1 MVVQRFQSIELGDFL
16 NGDSYLFAFRMELI
30 DAKTNPMFQFM
41 KQAKKKS
48 KTSKK
53 SPYSGRFFLI
63 NSQKGMDVLCL
74 DVLFLD
80 VLCFWTFCI
89 GRFVFGRFVFGRF
102 VYGRFVFGH
111 FVPDPIF
118 RMLS

>member
-30 DAKTNPMFQFM
+30 KAKTNPMFQFM

-53 SPYSGRFFLI
+53 SPYSGSFFFL
-63 NSQKGMDVLCL
+63 NQQLGRY
-74 DVLFLD
+74 
-80 VLCFWTFCI
+80 

-102 VYGRFVFGH
+102 VFLDVLYWT
-111 FVPDPIF
+111 F
-118 RMLS
+118 RVWTFCVWTFCVWPFCVWTFCT